1 MRAVRCDVCGTKA
14 LTAASKCPGC
24 GHMFAVRDGFGDL
37 LPLAYC
43 PTCDSY
49 YPETVGSCRWCGTKP
64 EHAPRAPYIWKG
76 IGVAALVVL
85 AVGAWFMRDTRPE
98 DAADARTAALLK
110 QAATPTRVDTP
121 DVRAP
126 IAPVDTVA
134 THLTMAIAP
143 APVDPPPAATPAP
156 SPASLAP
163 SAAPASAPSLAR
175 SPAPAS
181 AKAQTSARWI
191 NSVAKSWVVV
201 RADARKGARI
211 VASIGP
217 DSRVQLGETRGS
229 WRRIKARGIAGW
241 VEPRALF
248 VAVRPSKRANGLASR

>member
-1 MRAVRCDVCGTKA
+1 
-14 LTAASKCPGC
+14 
-24 GHMFAVRDGFGDL
+24 MFAVRDGFGDL

-110 QAATPTRVDTP
+110 QAATPTPVDTP
-121 DVRAP
+121 NVR
-126 IAPVDTVA
+126 
-134 THLTMAIAP
+134 MAV
-143 APVDPPPAATPAP
+143 APVDPAPTASPPPSPAP
-156 SPASLAP
+156 SAVP
-163 SAAPASAPSLAR
+163 
-175 SPAPAS
+175 SPAPES
-181 AKAQTSARWI
+181 AKPQTSSRWVS
-191 NSVAKSWVVV
+191 SVATRWVVV
-201 RADARKGARI
+201 RADARNGARI

-217 DSRVQLGETRGS
+217 GSRVQLGESRGT
-229 WRRIKARGIAGW
+229 WRRIKTRGIAGW
-241 VEPRALF
+241 VEPRSLF
-248 VAVRPSKRANGLASR
+248 VAARSSAPTNGLAAR